1 MCAFFSVPAWQDP
14 AGGPAKPVFQV
25 FPESADIKAGGC
37 ASFRL
42 AFRPPK
48 DAQHFSQLLHLRAYV
63 KSMRNFRLVPDAL
76 VVPPW
81 SVPLLASGNTFL
93 HTNPEFAPK
102 VRIQPNSLWHLIQLS
117 SLCLCPSLP
126 MTPRGCSCSL
136 PWILLAVF
144 LAPAKSS
151 LPAFAETPAH
161 V

>member
-102 VRIQPNSLWHLIQLS
+102 VSIQPNS
-117 SLCLCPSLP
+117 
-126 MTPRGCSCSL
+126 M
-136 PWILLAVF
+136 
-144 LAPAKSS
+144 
-151 LPAFAETPAH
+151 
-161 V
+161 